1 MTCASCGQRVAPG
14 ARYCVH
20 CGAEQSVPTP
30 IAVAAS
36 IARRGGREAANAAN
50 AESTATVASIGFPNR
65 APPERVRERRD
76 ANAEPHAANS
86 DQPGRPA
93 YADGPSRRG
102 LAITVVASLAVVV
115 VALGAYAAWR
125 IEGTHGDVVATTSVD
140 PVAATLPPAPT
151 APTAEGAN
159 TASGSATPA
168 AQASTAPTDAPVASQ
183 GAQATGN
190 AAGPASDATVPVE
203 IRPLPPHPATSRT
216 HAAQANKPAAPMT
229 TTKAA
234 EPPGAQSQA
243 DTTAPAVT
251 HAHVA
256 ATSTL
261 AAAHSA
267 DRWQRLDEEIA
278 QCTRADFITR
288 VICGQRARFRYCN
301 GYWGKVPQCPGSPST
316 ADRGQ

>member
-50 AESTATVASIGFPNR
+50 AESTATVASIGLPGR
-65 APPERVRERRD
+65 APPELRERQD
-76 ANAEPHAANS
+76 ANAAPDAANS

-93 YADGPSRRG
+93 YADAPSRRG
-102 LAITVVASLAVVV
+102 LAIAVVASLAVVAI
-115 VALGAYAAWR
+115 ALGAYAAWR
-125 IEGTHGDVVATTSVD
+125 IEGARGD
-140 PVAATLPPAPT
+140 VAATASVMDTAAASPSAAAPT
-151 APTAEGAN
+151 TAKGVN
-159 TASGSATPA
+159 TASESATAATQAPA
-168 AQASTAPTDAPVASQ
+168 ATTEAAVAPQAGTATP
-183 GAQATGN
+183 
-190 AAGPASDATVPVE
+190 PASDATAPVE
-203 IRPLPPHPATSRT
+203 IRPLPPHPATPRT
-216 HAAQANKPAAPMT
+216 NVTHANKPPTPTA

-234 EPPGAQSQA
+234 EPPTAQSPA
-243 DTTAPAVT
+243 DTAATPVT

-256 ATSTL
+256 AAS
-261 AAAHSA
+261 AADAAHSA

-301 GYWGKVPQCPGSPST
+301 GYWGKVPQCPGSPSI

>member
-50 AESTATVASIGFPNR
+50 AESTATVAPIGLPGR
-65 APPERVRERRD
+65 APPELRERRD
-76 ANAEPHAANS
+76 AKAAADAANS
-86 DQPGRPA
+86 DQPARPA
-93 YADGPSRRG
+93 YADGPSHRG
-102 LAITVVASLAVVV
+102 LAIAVVASLAVVAI
-115 VALGAYAAWR
+115 ALGAYAVWR
-125 IEGTHGDVVATTSVD
+125 IEGERGDA
-140 PVAATLPPAPT
+140 AATASVMDAAAASPAGAAPT
-151 APTAEGAN
+151 TADGAN
-159 TASGSATPA
+159 TTSESATTATHAPA
-168 AQASTAPTDAPVASQ
+168 PMTDAAVAPQ
-183 GAQATGN
+183 AGAATP
-190 AAGPASDATVPVE
+190 PASDATAPVE

-216 HAAQANKPAAPMT
+216 HAAQANKPAAPMA

-234 EPPGAQSQA
+234 EPPAAQSQA
-243 DTTAPAVT
+243 DTTAPPVT

-256 ATSTL
+256 AASTI